1 MEILFFDRW
10 IKLATCWWCCCLI
23 CLIFMEFN
31 LYLFCLVITNM
42 LVHMRQLNFMIFFD
56 CLGVSGW
63 QIIHMPFL
71 YCTIFIQM
79 SFGCEHC
86 LCELLG
92 LATRW
97 SKVGNLSLPS
107 LFLEINN
114 MSKVQEFYIYIYI
127 YIFFFFFSFHSCFV
141 CLLNF
146 CLENG
151 CYV

>member
-31 LYLFCLVITNM
+31 LYLFCLVITNNFISNM
-42 LVHMRQLNFMIFFD
+42 CAHTRQLNFMIFFD

-114 MSKVQEFYIYIYI
+114 MSKVQEFLIC
-127 YIFFFFFSFHSCFV
+127 FSFSFSFHSCFV

>member
-1 MEILFFDRW
+1 
-10 IKLATCWWCCCLI
+10 
-23 CLIFMEFN
+23 MEFN
-31 LYLFCLVITNM
+31 LYLFCLVITNNFISNM
-42 LVHMRQLNFMIFFD
+42 CAPTRQLNLMIFFD
-56 CLGVSGW
+56 CLGVSAW
-63 QIIHMPFL
+63 KIIHMPFL

-79 SFGCEHC
+79 SFGCKHC
-86 LCELLG
+86 LYELLG

-114 MSKVQEFYIYIYI
+114 MSKVQEFLIC
-127 YIFFFFFSFHSCFV
+127 FFFFSFHSCFV

-146 CLENG
+146 CMENG